1 MMVVRKIFHF
11 VLQVEMPDKQIERE
25 LDFERNDVFE
35 DYGRLVDVEKYL
47 QEKSYYKRERINR

>member
-11 VLQVEMPDKQIERE
+11 VLQVEMLHKQIERE
-25 LDFERNDVFE
+25 LDVERNGIYE